1 MDTEKYIEILEDY
14 ISIDWNQTDMYEKML
29 KQLFKQYELEKLEI
43 Q

>member
-1 MDTEKYIEILEDY
+1 MDTENYIEILEKY
-14 ISIDWNQTDMYEKML
+14 VSIDWNKTDIYEKML

>member
-1 MDTEKYIEILEDY
+1 MDTEKYIEILENY
-14 ISIDWNQTDMYEKML
+14 VSIDWNKTDIYEKML